1 MKVIKKDTTPGYKC
15 SHYKKPATKNIKKE
29 NGKPKYRTVETYDDE
44 GERHLI
50 KVAIMKKKGKRGG
63 TTKAT
68 TVMHPKGE
76 KYTSEQYISFM
87 LKKLHIL

>member
-44 GERHLI
+44 G
-50 KVAIMKKKGKRGG
+50 
-63 TTKAT
+63 
-68 TVMHPKGE
+68 
-76 KYTSEQYISFM
+76 
-87 LKKLHIL
+87 